1 MVKNSQE
8 FPGLELR
15 YKRFALVPGQRIG
28 PLINKAR
35 RRGIYILEF
44 TNGEYY
50 VGQAKN
56 VVTRFAQHRHGHTN
70 HNEPWDD
77 IDAVQFAFVPK
88 SINLNIAEAH
98 EIRRLRDEGLQ
109 LRNRARNFGHTQ
121 LSKLDAIISV
131 EDQIHWATGGAT
143 YNSINSFRSKLD
155 ESEFHVEIDSVRKD
169 SSPRRTGTVIG
180 NSKASKAA
188 SPEFRELLFDDLCFM
203 VSSVIPNA
211 VELESRY
218 WTISDYPSTSGGRWA
233 TVNTGPIEAMFF
245 PRKFPIEFS
254 NDDGETITLPATA
267 INLALEQGREPDA
280 DGFFLNGIYWFV
292 EGGNSA
298 GEASG
303 ANSVSSHNQDAQE
316 RTLSIYSYPVK
327 YKSVT
332 CEHLVVPTGYAE
344 AVLMDFPGLLERARK
359 FVIAAM
365 RQNECGMYRR
375 WHSEQLAA
383 EVYEGILQRWQE

>member
-1 MVKNSQE
+1 MPKKSQE

-15 YKRFALVPGQRIG
+15 YKRFALEPGQRIG
-28 PLINKAR
+28 PLISKTR

-56 VVTRFAQHRHGHTN
+56 VVTRFAQLRHGHTN
-70 HNEPWDD
+70 HDEPWDD
-77 IDAVQFAFVPK
+77 IAAVQFAFVPE

-98 EIRRLRDEGLQ
+98 EIRRLRDEGL
-109 LRNRARNFGHTQ
+109 
-121 LSKLDAIISV
+121 
-131 EDQIHWATGGAT
+131 
-143 YNSINSFRSKLD
+143 
-155 ESEFHVEIDSVRKD
+155 
-169 SSPRRTGTVIG
+169 
-180 NSKASKAA
+180 
-188 SPEFRELLFDDLCFM
+188 
-203 VSSVIPNA
+203 PNA

-267 INLALEQGREPDA
+267 INLSLEQGREPDA

-292 EGGNSA
+292 ENGNSA
-298 GEASG
+298 GEVSG
-303 ANSVSSHNQDAQE
+303 ANSVSSHNQDTQE
-316 RTLSIYSYPVK
+316 RPLPIYSDPVK

-344 AVLMDFPGLLERARK
+344 GVLMDFPGLLERARK